1 MSGAPRLRRADA
13 EVARTLVAC
22 VRDPEDPGVAAAVGE
37 LAGRGRLHELLG
49 LAERHRV
56 LGSLAR
62 PLQRAAG
69 VPEEDRRAVEARVAR
84 AAARNLRVLEDLRC
98 VAAALEGLPWLVT
111 KGPALAE
118 TVYPAPELRPYGD
131 LDLVVEPGAFRDA
144 VAALEGAGAT
154 VEDRNWRLLAREG
167 RGQLHLRLPHGTLA
181 DLHWHL
187 VNRASVRR
195 AFRIPMAALF
205 ARARRADVAGVRA
218 PVLEPTD
225 ALLHVALHAALSG
238 GNRLLWLQDVAML
251 LDRGGV
257 DLEALV
263 RRARRWRVGTP
274 VAIVLER
281 AARSLGAPIEPNLL
295 RALERSPVRRSASA
309 TLDRI
314 WPTERSVGGDPAGL
328 WAQLARDTWSET
340 LLAVWLRARRAL
352 APSPGPEGHAGL
364 VPSGGEHERER
375 FFALAADYEDPG

>member
-1 MSGAPRLRRADA
+1 MSGALRLRRADA

-22 VRDPEDPGVAAAVGE
+22 VRDPDDAGAPGSIEEVAR
-37 LAGRGRLHELLG
+37 RGRLPELLG

-62 PLQRAAG
+62 SLLRAAG
-69 VPEEDRRAVEARVAR
+69 VPDEDRSAVEARIAR
-84 AAARNLRVLEDLRC
+84 AAARNLRVLEDLRG

-111 KGPALAE
+111 KGPVLAE

-131 LDLVVEPGAFRDA
+131 LDLVVEPRAFGDA
-144 VAALEGAGAT
+144 VAALEAAGAS
-154 VEDRNWRLLAREG
+154 VEDRNWALLAREG

-187 VNRASVRR
+187 VNRASVRG
-195 AFRIPMAALF
+195 AFRIPMTALF
-205 ARARRADVAGVRA
+205 ERGRWADVAGIRS

-251 LDRGGV
+251 LGRGGV
-257 DLEALV
+257 DLDALV

-274 VAIVLER
+274 VAIVLGR
-281 AARSLGAPIEPNLL
+281 ARRTLGAPIEPELL
-295 RALERSPVRRSASA
+295 GALERSRARRALSRG
-309 TLDRI
+309 LGRG
-314 WPTERSVGGDPAGL
+314 WPTERSLGQDPAAL
-328 WAQLARDTWSET
+328 WAQLARDTWGGT
-340 LLAVWLRARRAL
+340 LLAAWQRARRAL

-364 VPSGGEHERER
+364 IPSGDDRDRET
-375 FFALAADYEDPG
+375 FFALPASHADPR